1 MLSLNLVPNVLR
13 VGIIIPVLKKPTLD
27 ISDFNNYRPITL
39 CSIYAKLL
47 ELMML
52 PDCDISEAQY
62 GYRKSKGAD
71 FCASMLSDL
80 ISTYN
85 NSGSPV
91 YICSLDAEKCFD
103 SIWHDGL
110 LYKLSTKMNLIHWR
124 FLCNWYN
131 CLLGLV
137 RINNIDGELF
147 EISKGTR
154 QGSILS
160 PYIFNVFINELLV
173 ELERSPCGLRIG
185 ASKFNS
191 LAYADDVNTFAAN
204 TSDLQKLVD
213 ICYLYSVKWRFSFG
227 IKKTKFFIAGYQ
239 NVAINPCLKLGQV
252 PISVTDTLEVL
263 GKIYTRDGRSSTHIF
278 ERMSKCRQALFGIG
292 FNNEELCPAVK
303 AHIWKSVGLSS
314 LLYSVCTGPISPNE
328 LQTLESFQGRMVKS
342 SLYLGKYSRHSKI
355 LEALNIDSVSKV
367 IDSQRL
373 NLLRRVFN
381 APPSTYSKLCAE
393 LISKFYTTKVIP
405 KGTLVGDVI
414 NLGYSPINVSFSKK
428 KFEIE
433 KAAIVPDGI
442 LDSIKL
448 VLKEHIRPNS
458 ESCALLRGLTNP
470 F

>member
-1 MLSLNLVPNVLR
+1 
-13 VGIIIPVLKKPTLD
+13 
-27 ISDFNNYRPITL
+27 
-39 CSIYAKLL
+39 
-47 ELMML
+47 
-52 PDCDISEAQY
+52 
-62 GYRKSKGAD
+62 
-71 FCASMLSDL
+71 
-80 ISTYN
+80 
-85 NSGSPV
+85 
-91 YICSLDAEKCFD
+91 
-103 SIWHDGL
+103 
-110 LYKLSTKMNLIHWR
+110 
-124 FLCNWYN
+124 
-131 CLLGLV
+131 
-137 RINNIDGELF
+137 
-147 EISKGTR
+147 
-154 QGSILS
+154 
-160 PYIFNVFINELLV
+160 
-173 ELERSPCGLRIG
+173 
-185 ASKFNS
+185 
-191 LAYADDVNTFAAN
+191 
-204 TSDLQKLVD
+204 
-213 ICYLYSVKWRFSFG
+213 
-227 IKKTKFFIAGYQ
+227 
-239 NVAINPCLKLGQV
+239 
-252 PISVTDTLEVL
+252 
-263 GKIYTRDGRSSTHIF
+263 
-278 ERMSKCRQALFGIG
+278 MSKCRQALFGIG

-448 VLKEHIRPNS
+448 VLKEHIRPNN